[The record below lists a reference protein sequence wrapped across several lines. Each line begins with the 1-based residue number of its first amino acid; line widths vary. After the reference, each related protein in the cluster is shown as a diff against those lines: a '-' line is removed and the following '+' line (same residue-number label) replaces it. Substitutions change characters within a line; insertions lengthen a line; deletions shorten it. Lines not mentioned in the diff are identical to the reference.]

1 MAPLLGL
8 AVSGSNRAKVRTE
21 IEPETANRTH
31 LKPANHLNE
40 LYAKLVQNGNER
52 WLIYIHNVPLRLRY
66 LDKMVHIKLYNS
78 QNIWS
83 LIKFVIL
90 MLFMWV
96 HK

>member
-1 MAPLLGL
+1 MAYCTIVAEMCPYKVGL

-52 WLIYIHNVPLRLRY
+52 
-66 LDKMVHIKLYNS
+66 
-78 QNIWS
+78 
-83 LIKFVIL
+83 
-90 MLFMWV
+90 
-96 HK
+96 